1 MPKVIVIGSS
11 NTDMVFETPKF
22 PDKGETV
29 IGGKFEVVSGGKGAN
44 QAVAATRA
52 GSTVL
57 FLTKVGDD
65 NFGKNA
71 ITKYKD
77 EGIETSYIQIQKGV
91 ASGIAMIMVHKKSGE
106 NAIIVSPGSNS
117 YLNNK
122 DVDLISK
129 QIRINDIVLCQLEIP
144 IETVSY
150 ALSLAK
156 QKKAKTIL
164 NPAPYKNISRD
175 FLKKV
180 DIITPNESEAFA
192 LTGVKLTNKNNVE
205 KAASQLLKM
214 VKKAVII
221 TLGKKGV
228 YYISKQLKGQFLST
242 SKVNAIDST
251 AAGDVF
257 NGYFASELAK
267 NKNIVDSIKTAI
279 KAASISVTRKGAQ
292 PSIPLNSELKNL

>member
-29 IGGKFEVVSGGKGAN
+29 IGGKFEVISGGKGAN
-44 QAVAATRA
+44 QAVAAARA

-71 ITKYKD
+71 IAIYKN
-77 EGIETSYIQIQKGV
+77 EGIETSYIRKQKGV
-91 ASGIAMIMVHKKSGE
+91 ASGTAMIMVNKKSGE
-106 NAIIVSPGSNS
+106 NSIIVAPGSNS
-117 YLNNK
+117 FLDNK
-122 DVDLISK
+122 DVDSISK
-129 QIRINDIVLCQLEIP
+129 QIRKNDIVLCQLEVP
-144 IETVSY
+144 IDTVNY
-150 ALSLAK
+150 VLSLAK
-156 QKKAKTIL
+156 QKKATTIL
-164 NPAPYKNISRD
+164 NPAPYKNISHE

-180 DIITPNESEAFA
+180 DIITPNEIEAFA
-192 LTGVKLTNKNNVE
+192 LTGVKLTNKNSIE
-205 KAASQLLKM
+205 KAASYLLKM

-228 YYISKQLKGQFLST
+228 YFRSQQIKGQFLST
-242 SKVNAIDST
+242 SKVNTIDTT

-257 NGYFASELAK
+257 NGYFACGLAK
-267 NKNIVDSIKTAI
+267 NKKIIDSIKTAI

-292 PSIPLNSELKNL
+292 PSIPKNSELKHT

>member
-29 IGGKFEVVSGGKGAN
+29 IGGKFEIVSGGKGAN
-44 QAVAATRA
+44 QAVAAVRA

-65 NFGKNA
+65 DFGENA
-71 ITKYKD
+71 ITKYEH
-77 EGIETSYIQIQKGV
+77 EGIETSYILVQKGV

-106 NAIIVSPGSNS
+106 NSIIVSPGSNS

-164 NPAPYKNISRD
+164 NPAPYKNISQNL
-175 FLKKV
+175 LKKV

-192 LTGVKLTNKNNVE
+192 LTGVKLTNENSIE
-205 KAASQLLKM
+205 KAASYLLKM
-214 VKKAVII
+214 VKEAVII

-228 YYISKQLKGQFLST
+228 YYISKQVEGQFLST
-242 SKVNAIDST
+242 PRVNAIDTT

-257 NGYFASELAK
+257 NGYFASELAN
-267 NKNIVDSIKTAI
+267 NKKIVDSIKTAM

>member
-29 IGGKFEVVSGGKGAN
+29 IGGKFEIVSGGKGAN
-44 QAVAATRA
+44 QAVAAARA

-65 NFGKNA
+65 DFGENA
-71 ITKYKD
+71 ITKYEH
-77 EGIETSYIQIQKGV
+77 EGIETSYILVQKGV

-106 NAIIVSPGSNS
+106 NSIIVSPGSNS

-129 QIRINDIVLCQLEIP
+129 QIRINDIVLCQLEVP

-164 NPAPYKNISRD
+164 NPAPYKNISQNL
-175 FLKKV
+175 LKKV

-192 LTGVKLTNKNNVE
+192 LTGVKLTNENSIE
-205 KAASQLLKM
+205 KAASYLLKM
-214 VKKAVII
+214 VKEAVII

-228 YYISKQLKGQFLST
+228 YYISKQVEGQFLST
-242 SKVNAIDST
+242 PRVNAIYTT

-257 NGYFASELAK
+257 NGYFASELAN
-267 NKNIVDSIKTAI
+267 NKKIVDSIKTAM